1 MFQENVVAYQLINEA
16 KKETIVKANITMNTT
31 TNVIHFVILSIEIKI
46 LMNVI
51 SSLLRNEI
59 IHSNPFS
66 LGLERDLFIRI

>member
-46 LMNVI
+46 LT
-51 SSLLRNEI
+51 
-59 IHSNPFS
+59 
-66 LGLERDLFIRI
+66 